1 MAYTFSNTQGDRTIT
16 VNDNQLD
23 QTTYSLTL
31 LGKNVTNY
39 GERIAENTIRQL
51 ENFAGP
57 NQPNPTVKLVGQ
69 LWYDKTGEHLR
80 VYTGATEGFKEL
92 GFRPTLNA
100 TAPTSNIQNGEM
112 YYDTTDRDK
121 NLYIYDGTAWVNVVG
136 VEYIQDTA
144 NAYLTAGVNLTKTYN
159 DSSNTLTLDGKSD
172 SAIRGLFSQGT
183 GVTYNSSTGQIAI
196 GQAVETTSNVRFND
210 VQVDGNQIITGN
222 LTVNG
227 TQTILNTETL
237 TVDDN
242 LIVLN
247 NNASGTPS
255 ENAGIEIERGSATN
269 VQLRWN
275 ESTDHWEITNDG
287 SAYTKIA
294 QDTDELAEGSSNL
307 YHTTARARAAISEAS
322 TQLAYNSTTG
332 VLTYTQ
338 GNTDTVSE
346 GSSNLYYTN
355 ARADARVNLQTG
367 TNLDLS
373 NKSTSNLSEGTNLYY
388 TNARVDAR
396 MVTQL
401 LDEDNMASNST
412 TKAPTQQSIKAYV
425 DTQFATKDEL
435 GELSGT
441 TDDVTEGSTNLYYT
455 DARANVAFD
464 TRLATKSTTNLSEGT
479 NLYYSDTRAD
489 SRINS
494 VVDKSFVNA
503 LNIDAETT
511 NKALVTAAGDV
522 NQNLLLVLTGPDTGT
537 NTQAPL
543 YKHSPVYYNPDIDTL
558 NVTNVSGT
566 SSSAKYAD
574 LAENY
579 VADAE
584 YEEGTVLVFGGEQE
598 VTTFNQKANPSIAGV
613 VSMNP
618 AYLMNSELQGDHIV
632 AVALKGRVPVKVVGQ
647 VSKGDVLIHSETP
660 GHAEAASDS
669 MNVNGPSCI
678 GIAITDKDDVNAGV
692 VEAMIK

>member
-23 QTTYSLTL
+23 QTSYSLTL

-80 VYTGATEGFKEL
+80 VYTGATNGFKEL

-100 TAPTSNIQNGEM
+100 TAPTSNIQNGEL

-121 NLYIYDGTAWVNVVG
+121 SLYIYDGSAWVNVVG
-136 VEYIQDTA
+136 AEYIQDTT
-144 NAYLTAGVNLTKTYN
+144 NAYITAGVNLTKTYN
-159 DSSNTLTLDGKSD
+159 DSSNTLTFDGKSD
-172 SAIRGLFSQGT
+172 SAIRGLFTGGT
-183 GVTYNSSTGQIAI
+183 GVTYNNSTGDIAI
-196 GQAVETTSNVRFND
+196 GQAVETTSNVQFND

-247 NNASGTPS
+247 NNEAGTPS
-255 ENAGIEIERGSATN
+255 ENAGIEVERGTSTN
-269 VQLRWN
+269 VRIQWKEADDVWQFTNNGTTYYSLPT
-275 ESTDHWEITNDG
+275 STSTI
-287 SAYTKIA
+287 
-294 QDTDELAEGSSNL
+294 AEGTNL
-307 YHTTARARAAISEAS
+307 YYTDARARAAISESS
-322 TQLAYNSTTG
+322 TQLAYNSSTG

-355 ARADARVNLQTG
+355 SRADARVNLQTG

-373 NKSTSNLSEGTNLYY
+373 GVSTSTLPEGTNLYY
-388 TNARVDAR
+388 TNSRVDTR

-401 LDEDNMASNST
+401 LDEDNMASNSS
-412 TKAPTQQSIKAYV
+412 TKAPTQQSVKAYV
-425 DTQFATKDEL
+425 DAQIDTKDDL
-435 GELSGT
+435 SELSGN
-441 TDDVTEGSTNLYYT
+441 TDSITEGSSNLFFTNT
-455 DARANVAFD
+455 RADARVNAVLPN
-464 TRLATKSTTNLSEGT
+464 TGSLAEGT
-479 NLYYSDTRAD
+479 NLYYTNARVDA
-489 SRINS
+489 RITKTAI
-494 VVDKSFVNA
+494 DA
-503 LNIDAETT
+503 LNVDA
-511 NKALVTAAGDV
+511 
-522 NQNLLLVLTGPDTGT
+522 DT
-537 NTQAPL
+537 
-543 YKHSPVYYNPDIDTL
+543 VDTL
-558 NVTNVSGT
+558 HASSFLRSDAADTHTHTITPSVDNSIDLGSSTKRYNEVYAVTFKGEAT
-566 SSSAKYAD
+566 SAQYAD

-579 VADAE
+579 LADEE
-584 YEEGTVLVFGGEQE
+584 YDEGTVLVFGGAQE

-613 VSMNP
+613 VSNHP
-618 AYLMNSELQGDHIV
+618 AYLMNSELQGDHVV
-632 AVALKGRVPVKVVGQ
+632 AVALKGRVPVKVIGQ

-678 GIAITDKDDVNAGV
+678 GIAITDKEDVNAGV

>member
-23 QTTYSLTL
+23 QTSYSLTL

-51 ENFAGP
+51 ENFASP
-57 NQPNPTVKLVGQ
+57 NQPNPTVKLNGQ

-100 TAPTSNIQNGEM
+100 TPPTSNIQSGEM

-121 NLYIYDGTAWVNVVG
+121 NLYIYNGSAWVNVVG

-172 SAIRGLFSQGT
+172 SAIRGLFSGGT
-183 GVTYNSSTGQIAI
+183 GVTYTSGTGAIAI
-196 GQAVETTSNVRFND
+196 GQAVETTSNVTFNN
-210 VQVDGNQIITGN
+210 VQVDGNHIITGN

-247 NNASGTPS
+247 NNATGSPS

-275 ESTDHWEITNDG
+275 ESTDHWEITNNG

-294 QDTDELAEGSSNL
+294 QDTGELAEGTNL
-307 YHTTARARAAISEAS
+307 YYTTARARAAISEAS
-322 TQLAYNSTTG
+322 TNLAYNSTTG

-346 GSSNLYYTN
+346 GSSNLYFTN
-355 ARADARVNLQTG
+355 GRADARVNLQTG
-367 TNLDLS
+367 NNLDLS
-373 NKSTSNLSEGTNLYY
+373 AKSTTNLSEGTNLYY

-401 LDEDNMASNST
+401 LDEDNMASNSSS
-412 TKAPTQQSIKAYV
+412 KAPTQQSIKAYV

-435 GELSGT
+435 GELSGN
-441 TDDVTEGSTNLYYT
+441 TDDITEGSTNLFFT
-455 DARANVAFD
+455 NARADARVNAVLPN
-464 TRLATKSTTNLSEGT
+464 TSSLSEGT
-479 NLYYSDTRAD
+479 NLYHTVARANTAID
-489 SRINS
+489 AR
-494 VVDKSFVNA
+494 VTKTFVNA

-522 NQNLLLVLTGPDTGT
+522 NQNLLLVFTGPDTGT
-537 NTQAPL
+537 NANAPL

-598 VTTFNQKANPSIAGV
+598 VTTSNTKSNPSIAGV

-632 AVALKGRVPVKVVGQ
+632 AVALKGRVPVKVVGP
-647 VSKGDVLIHSETP
+647 VSKGDVLVHSETP

-678 GIAITDKDDVNAGV
+678 GIAITDVNAGV

>member
-23 QTTYSLTL
+23 QTSYSLTL

-80 VYTGATEGFKEL
+80 VYTGATNGFKEL

-100 TAPTSNIQNGEM
+100 TAPTSNIQNGEL

-121 NLYIYDGTAWVNVVG
+121 SLYIYDGSAWVNVVG
-136 VEYIQDTA
+136 AEYIQDTT
-144 NAYLTAGVNLTKTYN
+144 NAYITAGVNLTKTYN
-159 DSSNTLTLDGKSD
+159 DSSNTLTFDGKSD
-172 SAIRGLFSQGT
+172 SAIRGLFTGGT
-183 GVTYNSSTGQIAI
+183 GVTYNNSTGDIAI
-196 GQAVETTSNVRFND
+196 GQAVETTSNVQFND

-247 NNASGTPS
+247 NNEAGTPS
-255 ENAGIEIERGSATN
+255 ENAGIEVERGTSTN
-269 VQLRWN
+269 VRIQWKEADDVWQFTNNGTTYYSLPT
-275 ESTDHWEITNDG
+275 STSTI
-287 SAYTKIA
+287 
-294 QDTDELAEGSSNL
+294 AEGTNL
-307 YHTTARARAAISEAS
+307 YYTDARARAAISESS
-322 TQLAYNSTTG
+322 TQLAYNSSTG

-355 ARADARVNLQTG
+355 SRADARVNLQTG
-367 TNLDLS
+367 TNLDLTGV
-373 NKSTSNLSEGTNLYY
+373 STSTLPEGTNLYY
-388 TNARVDAR
+388 TNSRVDTR

-401 LDEDNMASNST
+401 LDEDNMASNSS
-412 TKAPTQQSIKAYV
+412 TKAPTQQSVKAYV
-425 DTQFATKDEL
+425 DAQIDTKDDL
-435 GELSGT
+435 SELSGN
-441 TDDVTEGSTNLYYT
+441 TDSITEGSSNLFFTNT
-455 DARANVAFD
+455 RADARVNAVLPN
-464 TRLATKSTTNLSEGT
+464 TGSLAEGT
-479 NLYYSDTRAD
+479 NLYYTNARVDA
-489 SRINS
+489 RITKTAI
-494 VVDKSFVNA
+494 DA
-503 LNIDAETT
+503 LNVDA
-511 NKALVTAAGDV
+511 
-522 NQNLLLVLTGPDTGT
+522 DT
-537 NTQAPL
+537 
-543 YKHSPVYYNPDIDTL
+543 VDTL
-558 NVTNVSGT
+558 HASSFLRSDAADTHTHTITPSVDNSIDLGSSTKRYNEVYAVTFKGEAT
-566 SSSAKYAD
+566 SAQYAD

-579 VADAE
+579 LADEE
-584 YEEGTVLVFGGEQE
+584 YDEGTVLVFGGAQE

-613 VSMNP
+613 VSNHP
-618 AYLMNSELQGDHIV
+618 AYLMNSELQGDHVV
-632 AVALKGRVPVKVVGQ
+632 AVALKGRVPVKVIGQ

-678 GIAITDKDDVNAGV
+678 GIAITDKEDVNAGV

>member
-23 QTTYSLTL
+23 QTSYSLTL

-51 ENFAGP
+51 ENFASP
-57 NQPNPTVKLVGQ
+57 NQPNPTVKLNGQ

-100 TAPTSNIQNGEM
+100 TAPTSNIQSGEM

-121 NLYIYDGTAWVNVVG
+121 NLYIYNGSAWVNVVG
-136 VEYIQDTA
+136 EEYIQDTA

-172 SAIRGLFSQGT
+172 SAIRGLFTGGT
-183 GVTYNSSTGQIAI
+183 GVTYTAGTGEIAI
-196 GQAVETTSNVRFND
+196 GQAVATTDNVTFND
-210 VQVDGNQIITGN
+210 VQIDGNQIITGN

-247 NNASGTPS
+247 NNATGSPS
-255 ENAGIEIERGSATN
+255 EDAGIEIERGSSTN
-269 VQLRWN
+269 VKLQWK
-275 ESTDHWEITNDG
+275 ESTDKWQFTNDG
-287 SAYTKIA
+287 STYVDIA
-294 QDTDELAEGSSNL
+294 TNTDSLAEGSSNL
-307 YHTTARARAAISEAS
+307 YFTTARARAAISETS

-332 VLTYTQ
+332 ILTYTQ

-367 TNLDLS
+367 AQLDLS
-373 NKSTSNLSEGTNLYY
+373 GVSTSTLPEGTNLYY

-401 LDEDNMASNST
+401 LDEDTMSSNSS

-435 GELSGT
+435 GELGGD
-441 TDDVTEGSTNLYYT
+441 TDDVSEGSTNLYFT
-455 DARANVAFD
+455 DARADARI
-464 TRLATKSTTNLSEGT
+464 TASSTSALSEGT
-479 NLYYSDTRAD
+479 NLYFTNARAD
-489 SRINS
+489 ARIT
-494 VVDKSFVNA
+494 KTA
-503 LNIDAETT
+503 IDALSVDAGSADKVT
-511 NKALVTAAGDV
+511 VTAAGDV

-537 NTQAPL
+537 NTNAPL
-543 YKHSPVYYNPDIDTL
+543 YKHSPVYYNPDSDTL
-558 NVTNVSGT
+558 NVTNISGT

-579 VADAE
+579 IADEE
-584 YEEGTVLVFGGEQE
+584 YSEGTVLVFGGQQE
-598 VTTFNQKANPSIAGV
+598 VTTSNKKSNPSIAGV
-613 VSMNP
+613 VSTNP

-632 AVALKGRVPVKVVGQ
+632 AVALKGRVPVKVVGP
-647 VSKGDVLIHSETP
+647 VSKGDVLVHSETP

-678 GIAITDKDDVNAGV
+678 GIAITDVNAGV

>member
-23 QTTYSLTL
+23 QTSYSLTL

-80 VYTGATEGFKEL
+80 VYTGATNGFKEL

-100 TAPTSNIQNGEM
+100 TAPTSNIQNGEL

-121 NLYIYDGTAWVNVVG
+121 SLYIYDGSAWVNVVG
-136 VEYIQDTA
+136 AEYIQDTT
-144 NAYLTAGVNLTKTYN
+144 NAYITAGVNLTKTYN
-159 DSSNTLTLDGKSD
+159 DSSNTLTFDGKSD
-172 SAIRGLFSQGT
+172 SAIRGLFTGGT
-183 GVTYNSSTGQIAI
+183 GVTYNNSTGDIAI
-196 GQAVETTSNVRFND
+196 GQAVETTSNVQFND

-247 NNASGTPS
+247 NNEAGSPT
-255 ENAGIEIERGSATN
+255 ENAGIEVERGTSTN
-269 VQLRWN
+269 VRIQWKEADDVWQFTNNGTTYYSLPT
-275 ESTDHWEITNDG
+275 STSTI
-287 SAYTKIA
+287 
-294 QDTDELAEGSSNL
+294 AEGTNL
-307 YHTTARARAAISEAS
+307 YYTDARARAAISESS
-322 TQLAYNSTTG
+322 TQLAYNSSTG

-355 ARADARVNLQTG
+355 SRADARVNLQTG
-367 TNLDLS
+367 TNLDLTGV
-373 NKSTSNLSEGTNLYY
+373 STSTLPEGTNLYYTNTRVDSRIVTQLIDEDNMSSNSSTKAPTQQSVKAYVDAQIDTKDDLSELSGNTDSITEGSTNLFFTNTRADARVNAVLPNTGSLAEGTNLYY

-396 MVTQL
+396 ITKTAIDALNVDADT
-401 LDEDNMASNST
+401 LDSLSSGSFMRSDAADSH
-412 TKAPTQQSIKAYV
+412 
-425 DTQFATKDEL
+425 
-435 GELSGT
+435 SGT
-441 TDDVTEGSTNLYYT
+441 ITPSTDNTINLGSTSKKYADIY
-455 DARANVAFD
+455 
-464 TRLATKSTTNLSEGT
+464 ATTFNGT
-479 NLYYSDTRAD
+479 S
-489 SRINS
+489 
-494 VVDKSFVNA
+494 
-503 LNIDAETT
+503 
-511 NKALVTAAGDV
+511 
-522 NQNLLLVLTGPDTGT
+522 
-537 NTQAPL
+537 TQAQ
-543 YKHSPVYYNPDIDTL
+543 
-558 NVTNVSGT
+558 
-566 SSSAKYAD
+566 YAD

-579 VADAE
+579 VADE
-584 YEEGTVLVFGGEQE
+584 DYDEGTVLVFGGQEE
-598 VTTFNQKANPSIAGV
+598 VTTFNQRANPSIAGV
-613 VSMNP
+613 VSTHP
-618 AYLMNSELQGDHIV
+618 AYLMNSELQGDHVV
-632 AVALKGRVPVKVVGQ
+632 AVALKGRVPVKVIGQ

-678 GIAITDKDDVNAGV
+678 GIAITDKEDVNAGV